1 MLDFTFL
8 IIGGEK
14 SCKQNNRKCNNK
26 LRACAVLEQV
36 FVSATESGPIF
47 FDKDDPKMGKGVKE
61 FLTI

>member
-1 MLDFTFL
+1 MLDFTK
-8 IIGGEK
+8 ISGGEK
-14 SCKQNNRKCNNK
+14 SCEQNKRMHNK
-26 LRACAVLEQV
+26 VRACTVLEQV

>member
-8 IIGGEK
+8 IIGVEK
-14 SCKQNNRKCNNK
+14 SCKQNIRKCNK
-26 LRACAVLEQV
+26 ACAVLEQV
-36 FVSATESGPIF
+36 FVSATESDPIF